1 MAQPQPLAGIR
12 VLVAEDHDDTRY
24 VFEEVLR
31 SLGATITTVALA
43 REALDLVAVSDVIVT
58 DLAMPGEDGVWL
70 LEQVNARS
78 RPIPVIV
85 VSGFAESHVPR
96 LAQAPFARKL
106 LKPVDPWR
114 LAEVILEVVRGRA
127 AS

>member
-1 MAQPQPLAGIR
+1 MAEPVLTGIR
-12 VLVAEDHDDTRY
+12 IVLAEDDDDNRDI
-24 VFEEVLR
+24 FEQVLR
-31 SLGATITTVALA
+31 HLGATVTAVALA
-43 REALDLVAVSDVIVT
+43 REVLDLVPKADIIVT

-70 LEQVNARS
+70 LEQVNEHP

-85 VSGFAESHVPR
+85 VSGFAESQVPR
-96 LAQAPFARKL
+96 LAQASFARKL
-106 LKPVDPWR
+106 LKPVGPWR